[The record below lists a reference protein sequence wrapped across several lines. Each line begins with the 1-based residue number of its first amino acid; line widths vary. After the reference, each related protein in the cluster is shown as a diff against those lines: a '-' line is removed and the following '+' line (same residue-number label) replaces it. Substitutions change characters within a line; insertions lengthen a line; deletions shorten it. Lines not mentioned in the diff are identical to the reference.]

1 MPKKLQKDLLN
12 KSVKQP
18 SKSNLHIRAVHMPLF
33 PTMGSLKEVMD
44 LAQSQLPIT
53 SQNDIN
59 NILMIYQNTL
69 LSELKKQS

>member
-1 MPKKLQKDLLN
+1 MQKKLKQDSPN
-12 KSVKQP
+12 KPVKQT
-18 SKSNLHIRAVHMPLF
+18 SKHNLHIRAVHMPLF
-33 PTMGSLKEVMD
+33 PTMGSLKEVID
-44 LAQSQLPIT
+44 FAQSSIPII